1 MTSAAPTA
9 SIGRRLTPILSL
21 GKQPLA
27 NNLVPL
33 DRADTPDAV
42 FPLELMWCDD
52 LKLVQLSTSVPPTE
66 LFSEYLYLTSFSTAL
81 VEAARV
87 HVDER
92 VARHGLVAGD
102 LAMEIGSNDGYL
114 LKHYQAHGLDVL
126 GVDPASNVAAVA
138 NDAGVPTL
146 NTFFGREVGSEL
158 RAEHRRPKVVHANNV
173 MAHVPDVDGVMAGIA
188 MMLHDDGVFVTET
201 PYVVKMI
208 DTAEFDTIYHEHLY
222 YYSLTSY
229 TGLLARNGL
238 ETIDVELIPAHG
250 GSLRITAALPGRY
263 PLSEAACQM
272 LTDEEAA
279 GVNTAEYYAEFGD
292 NVRALLRKLA
302 DLLDSLAADG
312 CTIGG
317 YGAAAKATV
326 LLNALGPA
334 AAHVMWVADKSTF
347 KQGHLMPGP
356 RMPIVSPDSVL
367 DDQPD
372 YLLVLAWN
380 YFDEI
385 AKQLSEYRGAGGQ
398 FILPIPDP
406 KVVA

>member
-9 SIGRRLTPILSL
+9 SLGHLLTPILSL

-33 DRADTPDAV
+33 GRVDTADAV

-66 LFSEYLYLTSFSTAL
+66 MFSEYLYLTSFSAVL

-87 HVDER
+87 HVADR
-92 VARHGLVAGD
+92 VERHGLGAGD

-126 GVDPASNVAAVA
+126 GVDPAANVATIA
-138 NDAGVPTL
+138 NEAGVPTL
-146 NTFFGREVGSEL
+146 NTFFGREVGAEL
-158 RAEHRRPKVVHANNV
+158 RAEGRRPKVVHANNV

-188 MMLHDDGVFVTET
+188 TMLHDDGVFVTET

-208 DTAEFDTIYHEHLY
+208 DTAEFDTNYHEHLY

-229 TGLLARNGL
+229 GMLLARNGMQVV
-238 ETIDVELIPAHG
+238 DVDVIPAHG
-250 GSLRITAALPGRY
+250 GSLRVTAALAGRY
-263 PLSEAACQM
+263 PVSVAVVEM
-272 LTDEEAA
+272 LAHEEAS
-279 GVNTAEYYAEFGD
+279 GVNTADYYATFGD
-292 NVRALLRKLA
+292 SVRALLRQLA
-302 DLLDSLAADG
+302 DLLDSLAADNK
-312 CTIGG
+312 TIGG

-334 AAHVMWVADKSTF
+334 ANHVRWVADKSTF
-347 KQGHLMPGP
+347 KQDHLMPGP
-356 RMPIVSPDSVL
+356 RMPIVHPDRVL
-367 DDQPD
+367 HDQPD

-385 AKQLSEYRGAGGQ
+385 DRKS
-398 FILPIPDP
+398 
-406 KVVA
+406 VV